1 MMRLPKKPYCKKQD
15 SSDMENF
22 DERMRHK
29 YDNDDPGGRFEFREE
44 YWEQAL
50 ALIEADEAL
59 RRQKRRRGLLWWSL
73 AGLLLLSAGIGW
85 WRMSGTH
92 TGLNPEPAIGAH
104 ETTGR
109 STTQPGKSAQQDAA
123 HATDET
129 ATTSNT
135 ATSNTNQTD
144 KTNHSDAQNQVENN
158 SSNTQNATQNA
169 AGRSQQLSARNRAF
183 DAKGNAS
190 GNNNS
195 STSDKQLTQ
204 KGKQANTTTQS
215 SGLSTGA
222 EQPTGNVT
230 TAQGAGNGGAENA
243 LKNPENTSGADAENA
258 ASTTAPAAAQA
269 KTLDKL
275 LEQLFTLPLPM
286 EPAISIE
293 KKALKTPEK
302 AEAPM
307 ASQIKPVKDSRF
319 SAGIAASGLLYKS
332 SIDKRNLGFTAALYG
347 AYRINR
353 HWSASVGVG
362 ARFTPGTWTD
372 SSGTQFTESLLYSFG
387 FESVK
392 TERRAAGLLS
402 LELPIAASW
411 HHGAFGIEA
420 GVAPG
425 YLLYAL
431 DRYKQTTENSFHG
444 PKTTRNRLEK
454 ADTES
459 YGRYY
464 ANTFA
469 GAEWWFSRNAS
480 LTLRGNY
487 RLGALVKQTVE
498 DPAVKAGASVEL
510 GLKLK
515 LF

>member
-1 MMRLPKKPYCKKQD
+1 
-15 SSDMENF
+15 MENF

-85 WRMSGTH
+85 WCMTGAN
-92 TGLNPEPAIGAH
+92 TGLNPESAIGAN
-104 ETTGR
+104 ETTGQ
-109 STTQPGKSAQQDAA
+109 SITQPDKATQQDAT
-123 HATDET
+123 HTTDKT
-129 ATTSNT
+129 ATASNT
-135 ATSNTNQTD
+135 TTTDTNQTD
-144 KTNHSDAQNQVENN
+144 KTNTSDVQNQGKNN
-158 SSNTQNATQNA
+158 SFNTKNNTLNA
-169 AGRSQQLSARNRAF
+169 AQRSQQLPARNRAF

-195 STSDKQLTQ
+195 SNSDKQLTQ
-204 KGKQANTTTQS
+204 KGKQANTTPQS

-222 EQPTGNVT
+222 EQPTGNVN

-243 LKNPENTSGADAENA
+243 LKNPENTGGAAAENA
-258 ASTTAPAAAQA
+258 DATTTPAAAPV

-286 EPAISIE
+286 EPAISTE

-302 AEAPM
+302 AVEPM
-307 ASQIKPVKDSRF
+307 ANQIKPVKDSRF
-319 SAGIAASGLLYKS
+319 SAGLAASGLLYKS
-332 SIDKRNLGFTAALYG
+332 SIDKRNLGFTTALYG

-353 HWSASVGVG
+353 HWSASAGLG
-362 ARFTPGTWTD
+362 IRFTPGTWTD
-372 SSGTQFTESLLYSFG
+372 TSGTQFTESFLYSFG
-387 FESVK
+387 FESVQ

-402 LELPIAASW
+402 LEIPVAASW
-411 HHGAFGIEA
+411 HHGAFGLEA

-431 DRYKQTTENSFHG
+431 DRYKETTENSFHG

-487 RLGALVKQTVE
+487 RLGALVIQSVE
-498 DPAVKAGASVEL
+498 NPAVKAGASVEL

>member
-1 MMRLPKKPYCKKQD
+1 
-15 SSDMENF
+15 MENF

-29 YDNDDPGGRFEFREE
+29 YDNDDPQGRFEFREE

-50 ALIEADEAL
+50 ALIEADEAQ
-59 RRQKRRRGLLWWSL
+59 RRRKRRRGLLWWSL

-85 WRMSGTH
+85 WRMSGSNAD
-92 TGLNPEPAIGAH
+92 LNAGSAIGAH
-104 ETTGR
+104 ETTGY
-109 STTQPGKSAQQDAA
+109 QPDKTGRQDAT
-123 HATDET
+123 HTTDET
-129 ATTSNT
+129 ATASNT
-135 ATSNTNQTD
+135 ATSSTNQTD
-144 KTNHSDAQNQVENN
+144 KTNTADAQNQAENN
-158 SSNTQNATQNA
+158 SSNTKNNTLNA
-169 AGRSQQLSARNRAF
+169 AQRAQQLSARNRAF
-183 DAKGNAS
+183 EAKNNAKIDAKGNGALNAS
-190 GNNNS
+190 G
-195 STSDKQLTQ
+195 KQLTQ
-204 KGKQANTTTQS
+204 KGNPSANAPQS
-215 SGLSTGA
+215 SGLSTNA
-222 EQPTGNVT
+222 EKTTGNAST
-230 TAQGAGNGGAENA
+230 TQGAGNAGAENA
-243 LKNPENTSGADAENA
+243 LENPVNTNGADAENA
-258 ASTTAPAAAQA
+258 ANTTTPAAAPV

-286 EPAISIE
+286 EPAVSTE

-302 AEAPM
+302 AEEPM
-307 ASQIKPVKDSRF
+307 ANQIKPVKDNRF

-332 SIDKRNLGFTAALYG
+332 SFDKRNLGFTTALYG

-353 HWSASVGVG
+353 HWSASAGLG
-362 ARFTPGTWTD
+362 IRFTPGTWTD
-372 SSGTQFTESLLYSFG
+372 TSGTQFTESFLYSFG
-387 FESVK
+387 FESVQ

-487 RLGALVKQTVE
+487 RLGTLVKETVE
-498 DPAVKAGASVEL
+498 NPAVKAGASVEL
-510 GLKLK
+510 GLKIK